1 MTQDTFSVIFLE
13 YRIKKYEHFLKVTFH
28 GLIAAHL
35 KDYFSARLLLLL
47 VLWKPSTAIMASMSF
62 DQILSVFRI

>member
-28 GLIAAHL
+28 GFAAHL
-35 KDYFSARLLLLL
+35 KDYFSAR
-47 VLWKPSTAIMASMSF
+47 VMRGISSTNLENKEVSVQAKLKI
-62 DQILSVFRI
+62 DLSKLRH

>member
-28 GLIAAHL
+28 GFAAHL
-35 KDYFSARLLLLL
+35 KDYFSARGPFLPLNGVPWSPMNHSDSAKSPLL
-47 VLWKPSTAIMASMSF
+47 K
-62 DQILSVFRI
+62 